1 LPYEE
6 HHYLLCGT
14 TKGELIIVRYGDFKV
29 VWRKLVCSAEI
40 MNIKCYNNRTVLGS
54 ADGNVYFWNHTSN
67 ILNSEPNP
75 SFVRMNLYYTVN
87 SLFFDE

>member
-1 LPYEE
+1 
-6 HHYLLCGT
+6 
-14 TKGELIIVRYGDFKV
+14 
-29 VWRKLVCSAEI
+29 

-54 ADGNVYFWNHTSN
+54 ADGNIYFWNHTTN

-87 SLFFDE
+87 SLFFDQ